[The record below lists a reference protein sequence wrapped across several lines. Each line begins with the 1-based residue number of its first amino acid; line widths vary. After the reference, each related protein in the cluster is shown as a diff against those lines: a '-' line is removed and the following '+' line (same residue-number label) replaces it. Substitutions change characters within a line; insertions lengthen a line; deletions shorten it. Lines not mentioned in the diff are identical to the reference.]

1 MENLAFSLTSAPPT
15 NHSPHRLSL
24 GSALAHPRGGHEDQ
38 VMFSRK
44 VTSTFFVTPWTA
56 ARQAPLSVGFS
67 RQEHWSGLPF
77 SPPGNLSRT
86 GVEPVSPALAGRFF
100 TTEPFEDQGSL

>member
-44 VTSTFFVTPWTA
+44 VTSTFFVTP
-56 ARQAPLSVGFS
+56 
-67 RQEHWSGLPF
+67 F